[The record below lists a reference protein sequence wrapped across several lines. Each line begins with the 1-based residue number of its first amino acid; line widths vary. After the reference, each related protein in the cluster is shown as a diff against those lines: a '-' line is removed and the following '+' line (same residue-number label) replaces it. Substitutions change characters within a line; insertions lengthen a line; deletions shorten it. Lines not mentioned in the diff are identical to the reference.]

1 MKQEMFTTA
10 TVEAAFHNLK
20 EYGAMIPPAMAAAA
34 KAKKA
39 GMILGKFTPLPN
51 CFDGYRIM
59 ETPKDIIK
67 MLRKESPNEDSRM
80 FKYLVFV
87 CQGCKND
94 DELMKGLG
102 IGA

>member
-10 TVEAAFHNLK
+10 TLEAAFHNLK
-20 EYGAMIPPAMAAAA
+20 EYGALIYPALETA
-34 KAKKA
+34 AKKA

-51 CFDGYRIM
+51 CFDGYRIV
-59 ETPKDIIK
+59 ETPKDVIK
-67 MLRKESPNEDSRM
+67 MLRKEYPNEDTRM
-80 FKYLVFV
+80 FKYSVFV

-94 DELMKGLG
+94 NELMKGLG